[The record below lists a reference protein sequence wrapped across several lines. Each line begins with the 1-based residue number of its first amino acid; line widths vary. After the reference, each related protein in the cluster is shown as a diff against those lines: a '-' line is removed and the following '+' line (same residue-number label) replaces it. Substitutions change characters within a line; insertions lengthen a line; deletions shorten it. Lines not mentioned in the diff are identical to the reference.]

1 MNDKITIYGS
11 TGFVG
16 SNFRK
21 MYDSCIEMQRE
32 ERKPHSNNIL
42 YFISTVD
49 NYNIHDNITLDVDTN
64 LHTLCEVLDHCRS
77 ENITFNYISSWF
89 VYGKT
94 PYMPA
99 KEDSVCKPTGFY
111 SVTKYCAEQLIES
124 FAQTYGMKYRIIRL
138 CNVLG
143 SGDQKAS
150 KKKNAITWLVN
161 QLKLSHDIDLY
172 DGGIHC
178 RDVLHVTDVCRAI
191 KLIMEKGELNE
202 IYNVGSGKPTS
213 INEIVSLSKHYL
225 KSKSKVN
232 SIDSPKFHSQVQTE
246 NFWMDTKKL
255 QSLGFSQS
263 VPLDLIVRDLCL

>member
-1 MNDKITIYGS
+1 
-11 TGFVG
+11 
-16 SNFRK
+16 
-21 MYDSCIEMQRE
+21 
-32 ERKPHSNNIL
+32 
-42 YFISTVD
+42 
-49 NYNIHDNITLDVDTN
+49 
-64 LHTLCEVLDHCRS
+64 
-77 ENITFNYISSWF
+77 
-89 VYGKT
+89 
-94 PYMPA
+94 MPA

-191 KLIMEKGELNE
+191 KLIMDKGELNE

-213 INEIVSLSKHYL
+213 INEIVLLSKHYL

-232 SIDSPKFHSQVQTE
+232 SIDSPKFRSQVQTE